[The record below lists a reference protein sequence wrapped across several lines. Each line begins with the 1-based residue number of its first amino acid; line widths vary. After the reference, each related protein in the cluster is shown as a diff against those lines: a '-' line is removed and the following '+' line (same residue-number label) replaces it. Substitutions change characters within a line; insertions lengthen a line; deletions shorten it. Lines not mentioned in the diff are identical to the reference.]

1 MKIPTCIFSNKC
13 LLSALLGYESFLRLK
28 VNQTSGKY
36 TIWILIYVVKNSRT
50 QIHLLGQYSEYG
62 EFCTYMTDCFVLN

>member
-36 TIWILIYVVKNSRT
+36 TI
-50 QIHLLGQYSEYG
+50 
-62 EFCTYMTDCFVLN
+62 